1 MSTGFTALGEMAMS
15 LAKVGAHS
23 VMGPLLP
30 RVADQIK
37 EAISVKGR
45 ARPNCPEAL
54 QCVGVLAQAL
64 GSTWK
69 TEATSLVQ
77 PMMST
82 GLSQPLVKTLQV
94 ICQFISSVLILEVRY
109 LCLQTCYCGQLQ
121 LVLSTQTSLGSLS
134 SAYRRF
140 AAACVHV
147 LFVWVLGPPE
157 LTVLTGLH
165 CSATATN
172 HNPHLH
178 LLGFCMHCF
187 TGAANLSVP
196 HAVLCGVQPH
206 RYCQIGKTLSRR
218 QCPK

>member
-1 MSTGFTALGEMAMS
+1 MLSDQNMILDYFHACVLCHVNVMSTGFTALGEMAMA

-69 TEATSLVQ
+69 TEATSLAQ

-94 ICQFISSVLILEVRY
+94 GLPIH
-109 LCLQTCYCGQLQ
+109 
-121 LVLSTQTSLGSLS
+121 LVCVAYGS
-134 SAYRRF
+134 
-140 AAACVHV
+140 
-147 LFVWVLGPPE
+147 
-157 LTVLTGLH
+157 
-165 CSATATN
+165 
-172 HNPHLH
+172 
-178 LLGFCMHCF
+178 
-187 TGAANLSVP
+187 
-196 HAVLCGVQPH
+196 
-206 RYCQIGKTLSRR
+206 K
-218 QCPK
+218 

>member
-1 MSTGFTALGEMAMS
+1 MLCDVIFMSTGFTALGEMAMA

-94 ICQFISSVLILEVRY
+94 IHQFFLSVLLLEAKY
-109 LCLQTCYCGQLQ
+109 LCL
-121 LVLSTQTSLGSLS
+121 
-134 SAYRRF
+134 
-140 AAACVHV
+140 
-147 LFVWVLGPPE
+147 
-157 LTVLTGLH
+157 
-165 CSATATN
+165 
-172 HNPHLH
+172 
-178 LLGFCMHCF
+178 
-187 TGAANLSVP
+187 
-196 HAVLCGVQPH
+196 
-206 RYCQIGKTLSRR
+206 
-218 QCPK
+218 

>member
-1 MSTGFTALGEMAMS
+1 MA
-15 LAKVGAHS
+15 LAKVGAQS

-69 TEATSLVQ
+69 IEATSLVQ

-94 ICQFISSVLILEVRY
+94 PFS
-109 LCLQTCYCGQLQ
+109 LCLWRQSLFACLQ
-121 LVLSTQTSLGSLS
+121 GHPNQVTLLDKVPTPESDKHTARHGLQFLSHVTSKLS
-134 SAYRRF
+134 KTKGAF
-140 AAACVHV
+140 AMYPK
-147 LFVWVLGPPE
+147 LFK
-157 LTVLTGLH
+157 
-165 CSATATN
+165 N
-172 HNPHLH
+172 
-178 LLGFCMHCF
+178 
-187 TGAANLSVP
+187 
-196 HAVLCGVQPH
+196 
-206 RYCQIGKTLSRR
+206 
-218 QCPK
+218 

>member
-1 MSTGFTALGEMAMS
+1 MA

-94 ICQFISSVLILEVRY
+94 GNSPGFLGYVAYGSKLPERIGSLLLPAILPAMSLPYYLPYPCHIACHVPAIPCHIPAILVWALNIPEFTSVIVLHCFARTTNHTPCLHPLGFPCIASHMLPICQYPTQF
-109 LCLQTCYCGQLQ
+109 C
-121 LVLSTQTSLGSLS
+121 VLST
-134 SAYRRF
+134 
-140 AAACVHV
+140 
-147 LFVWVLGPPE
+147 
-157 LTVLTGLH
+157 LTG
-165 CSATATN
+165 AVK
-172 HNPHLH
+172 
-178 LLGFCMHCF
+178 
-187 TGAANLSVP
+187 LSRPCHSV
-196 HAVLCGVQPH
+196 C
-206 RYCQIGKTLSRR
+206 TLSEFM
-218 QCPK
+218 

>member
-1 MSTGFTALGEMAMS
+1 VAGRALFPPVLCCAVLCCAVLRYDAPCHPVLCHAVRPEHDLACLCILHVNVMSTGFTALGEMAMA

-45 ARPNCPEAL
+45 ARPNCREAL

-94 ICQFISSVLILEVRY
+94 IRWVFLAVLLMKIRY
-109 LCLQTCYCGQLQ
+109 LSAQAICCCLPCCLPCPGHIACYIPAI
-121 LVLSTQTSLGSLS
+121 SLPCPCHTLPYPCHTLPCPCHIG
-134 SAYRRF
+134 
-140 AAACVHV
+140 V
-147 LFVWVLGPPE
+147 
-157 LTVLTGLH
+157 
-165 CSATATN
+165 
-172 HNPHLH
+172 
-178 LLGFCMHCF
+178 
-187 TGAANLSVP
+187 GA
-196 HAVLCGVQPH
+196 
-206 RYCQIGKTLSRR
+206 
-218 QCPK
+218 